1 MRTKIVTILVF
12 VFFTTIN
19 AQDKK
24 WTLQECVNY
33 ALDNNISIKQQ
44 ELSKDLIEEDIT
56 IAKGNFYPSLN
67 ASASQNYNFGSFI
80 DINGGRVSRDSRSNS
95 FGLNTG
101 VTLFNGFRNKNNL
114 LQAKKRLEAAGF
126 DLEEN
131 KNGIMLYVVN
141 SYLNVL
147 LNKESLLIAEDQI
160 AISVNQVDKAKKLV
174 EAGSSPI
181 ATLLEAEAT
190 LATNEQQLT
199 TAQNALDLS
208 LLSLA
213 QLLQLSHKGFD
224 IQEVELNINSA
235 SLIYNDTDDIFNK
248 AISLLPEI
256 KSAELAVENSELS
269 VEIAKSSYYPTLSF
283 GAGLGS
289 SYQHSQGQRD
299 LRPVVDP
306 DTNLVTMVPNGF
318 GTQLEDNLGYN
329 FGFSLNI
336 PIFNRFQTKSGVSKA
351 QIYQAQSEL
360 QLLDKQ
366 IKLRETIEKAY
377 ADAKASLNQF
387 ISAQKSLKAQN
398 ESFKNAQE
406 SYNSGVMTSFDFDQ
420 VRNRL
425 VNAQSSLV
433 NAKYNFVFRTKL
445 LEYYYGIP
453 IVIE

>member
-1 MRTKIVTILVF
+1 MRTKIVTILVL
-12 VFFTTIN
+12 VFFTTIQ

-24 WTLQECVNY
+24 WTLRECVNY

-56 IAKGNFYPSLN
+56 IAKGNFYPSLS

-80 DINGGRVSRDSRSNS
+80 DINGGRVSRDSRSNN

-160 AISVNQVDKAKKLV
+160 AISESQVEKSKDLV
-174 EAGSSPI
+174 EAGSSPK
-181 ATLLEAEAT
+181 AVLLEAEAV

-199 TAQNALDLS
+199 TAQNSLDLS

-248 AISLLPEI
+248 AVSLLPEI

-283 GAGLGS
+283 GAGLGT
-289 SYQHSQGQRD
+289 SYQHSQGQED

-318 GTQLEDNLGYN
+318 GEQLDNNLGYN

-336 PIFNRFQTKSGVSKA
+336 PIFNRFQTKSGVTKA
-351 QIYQAQSEL
+351 QIYQEQSEL

-377 ADAKASLNQF
+377 ADAKASLNQYV
-387 ISAQKSLKAQN
+387 SAQKSLKAQN

-453 IVIE
+453 IIIE

>member
-1 MRTKIVTILVF
+1 MRTKFVTLLAF
-12 VFFTTIN
+12 TFFISLN

-24 WTLQECVNY
+24 WTLQECVAY

-56 IAKGNFYPSLN
+56 TAKGNFYPSLN
-67 ASASQNYNFGSFI
+67 ASTSENFNFGSYI
-80 DINGGRVSRDSRSNS
+80 GQSGNRISRDSRSFS

-101 VTLFNGFRNKNNL
+101 VTLYNGNRNKYILMQTRKN
-114 LQAKKRLEAAGF
+114 LEAAGF
-126 DLEEN
+126 DLEES
-131 KNGIMLYVVN
+131 KNDIMLFVVN

-147 LNKESLLIAEDQI
+147 LNRESLKIAQDQI
-160 AISVNQVDKAKKLV
+160 VISNSQVTKAKDLV
-174 EAGSSPI
+174 DAGEQPKTI
-181 ATLLEAEAT
+181 LLEAEAT

-224 IQEVELNINSA
+224 VEGVVLNINSA
-235 SLIYNDTDDIFNK
+235 SLIYNDTDEIYNK
-248 AISLLPEI
+248 AVSSLPEI
-256 KSAELAVENSELS
+256 KSAEVVVENSKLG
-269 VEIAKSSYYPTLSF
+269 VRTAKSEYYPSLSF
-283 GAGLGS
+283 GGGLGS
-289 SYQHSQGQRD
+289 SYQHNQGQED
-299 LRPVVDP
+299 LRPIIDP
-306 DTNLVTMVPNGF
+306 VTNDIVFVPNGF
-318 GTQLEDNLGYN
+318 GQQIEDNLGYN
-329 FGFSLNI
+329 FGFSLNV
-336 PIFNRFQTKSGVSKA
+336 PIFNRFQTKSSVNKA
-351 QIYQAQSEL
+351 KINQKRAEL

-377 ADAKASLNQF
+377 ADARASLNQF
-387 ISAQKSLKAQN
+387 VSAEKSLYAQE

-406 SYNSGVMTSFDFDQ
+406 SYNAGVMTSFDFDQ

-425 VNAQSSLV
+425 VNAQSTMI

-445 LEYYYGIP
+445 LEYYLGIP